1 MNVEEVS
8 ECLAVGLDHQRHGRL
23 ELAVAAYRS
32 VLTVDPRHPRALHLL
47 ALIRASQGA
56 LGEAMQMLLGALESD
71 PSDMAAVANLARVQV
86 VLGELSLAMATAR
99 RGMNKKPGFASLH
112 CIEASI
118 YLRLGQP
125 MDALAAYERAR
136 MIDPAFEEARQGV
149 HASLQQ
155 LRLPL
160 PENLATRGVEA
171 LQQTGFYLREGEA
184 FYDAGVFGA
193 AQMSFGVCLQYA
205 PTNLQARSL
214 LILSLMHAC
223 DWTHLDQEL
232 AKASA
237 GLQES
242 LPVPPFA
249 LLALVDDPLAH
260 LKRTRNFFEPS
271 LGSGY
276 LRPSR
281 LRTKG
286 SPFDSRLKVAYVSA
300 DFHDHATSRL
310 MVDMLE
316 AHDRKR
322 FQIVGVSLG
331 PDEDSPMRQRIK
343 QAFDMFIDARSLTDA
358 AVAQQ
363 LVTLGVDI
371 AVDVKGLTDGCRE
384 QIFLNHPAPI
394 VVNFL
399 AYPGSMGSSAYD
411 YILGDGV
418 VTPFS
423 DAAYYQER
431 IVQLPGTY
439 QCNGMS
445 RPEPASLIDRKQYGL
460 PTEGVVF
467 AAFNNTY
474 KIRREVF
481 SCWLRILCS
490 VPDSVLWLTC
500 EDASTKRNLLQFAA
514 SAGVDCKRLVFAPTL
529 GWLEH
534 LQRLQA
540 ADLFLDTWPYN
551 AHTTASDA
559 LWMGL
564 PVLTRMGRSF
574 ASRVA
579 ASLLVA
585 SGLPE
590 LVTDNESDYEA
601 MAVRLASLPSELR
614 VLRSRISSRRREGRL
629 FDARRYAINLEQAYT
644 FMVERLRQ
652 GLIPEAFE
660 VIDHADG
667 GGCRIPSDDSISPFS
682 SLQH

>member
-1 MNVEEVS
+1 MNVEEIS
-8 ECLAVGLDHQRHGRL
+8 ERLAGGLDHQRHGRL

-32 VLTVDPRHPRALHLL
+32 VLDVDSRHPRALHLL
-47 ALIRASQGA
+47 ALVRASQGA

-71 PSDMAAVANLARVQV
+71 PSDMAAVANLARIQV
-86 VLGELSLAMATAR
+86 ALGELSLAIATVR
-99 RGMNKKPGFASLH
+99 RGMKKKPGFASFH

-136 MIDPAFEEARQGV
+136 MIDSALEEARQGV
-149 HASLQQ
+149 HVSIQQ
-155 LRLPL
+155 LRLLL
-160 PENLATRGVEA
+160 PENLMNQGVDA

-184 FYDAGVFGA
+184 FYDAGVYGA
-193 AQMSFGVCLQYA
+193 AQMSFRVCLQHD
-205 PTNLQARSL
+205 PNSLQARSL

-223 DWTHLDQEL
+223 DWTHLDHEL

-237 GLQES
+237 GVQRF

-249 LLALVDDPLAH
+249 LLALVDDPPAH
-260 LKRTRNFFEPS
+260 LKRTRDFFVPR
-271 LGSGY
+271 LGSEH
-276 LRPSR
+276 LRTSR
-281 LRTKG
+281 PRTKG
-286 SPFDSRLKVAYVSA
+286 AHFGSRLKVAYVSA

-310 MVDMLE
+310 MADMLE
-316 AHDRKR
+316 AHDRNL

-331 PDEDSPMRQRIK
+331 PDEDSAMRQRMK
-343 QAFDMFIDARSLTDA
+343 QAFDVFIDARSLSDA
-358 AVAQQ
+358 AVSQRLAA
-363 LVTLGVDI
+363 LDVDI
-371 AVDVKGLTDGCRE
+371 VVDVKGLTDGCRE
-384 QIFLNHPAPI
+384 QIFLNRPAPI

-399 AYPGSMGSSAYD
+399 AYPGSMGISAYD

-423 DAAYYQER
+423 DADFYQER

-439 QCNGMS
+439 QCNGRS
-445 RPEPASLIDRKQYGL
+445 RPAPAPMIDRKQFGL
-460 PTEGVVF
+460 PMDGVVF

-500 EDASTKRNLLQFAA
+500 EDSFTKSNLIEFAA

-529 GWLEH
+529 DWHDH

-564 PVLTRMGRSF
+564 PVVTRTGRSF

-585 SGLPE
+585 SDLSE

-601 MAVRLASLPSELR
+601 LAVRLASFPSELR
-614 VLRSRISSRRREGRL
+614 SLRKRIGSLRREGRL
-629 FDARRYAINLEQAYT
+629 FDARRYAGNLEQAYT
-644 FMVERLRQ
+644 FMVERSRQ
-652 GLIPEAFE
+652 GLTPEAFE
-660 VIDHADG
+660 VIDPSEG
-667 GGCRIPSDDSISPFS
+667 GGCRIPGDASPPPFFS
-682 SLQH
+682 FQH